1 MATVL
6 VSIAGWVLVTT
17 GNFNVDEASG
27 NHHGLVV
34 VGREV
39 VVVDVSATQE
49 LVVLEDVVV
58 VDGVPVVQDGGV
70 SVEDDA
76 IVDVVASGVHQ
87 GLVVVGRDVV
97 VDEDSATHQ
106 VEGNAVVD
114 GDSGTHQG
122 LVVVEL
128 SGTHQGLVVLEGEAV
143 VDEISGTHQG
153 LVLVEGEDVDVVWG
167 SRHGQL
173 AVRDVITMSCTET
186 GIMKRG
192 YGQANMPP
200 KLDGALGQQ
209 TPVS

>member
-1 MATVL
+1 MSLKGPLPQLPPELWLTVVMATVL
-6 VSIAGWVLVTT
+6 VSIDGWVLVTT

-70 SVEDDA
+70 PVEDDA

-97 VDEDSATHQ
+97 VDEVSATHQ

-153 LVLVEGEDVDVVWG
+153 LVLVEGEDVDVV
-167 SRHGQL
+167 
-173 AVRDVITMSCTET
+173 
-186 GIMKRG
+186 
-192 YGQANMPP
+192 
-200 KLDGALGQQ
+200 
-209 TPVS
+209 